1 MTTTTRELE
10 PDVSE
15 LERVTIR
22 FAGDSGDGMQLT
34 GTQFTRTAAVF
45 GNDIS
50 TLPDFPAEIRAPA
63 GSLPGVSGFQISF
76 SSTDIHTPGDQPDVL
91 VAMNP
96 AALKTNIMDLPPG
109 GALIVNS
116 DAFTQQNLNKAA
128 YASNPLTDGSLSAF
142 TVFEVPIST
151 LNERSLDG
159 LDMTSKQ
166 KDLTKNFFALG
177 IMFWLYERSMDP
189 TIGWIDQKFS
199 ARPVIAEANKR
210 ALKAGYAF
218 GETTEIFHTHYRV
231 KPAHLPPGTYR
242 NITGNEATALGF
254 LAASKLAGRPLF
266 YGSYPITPASDI
278 LHQLSTYKTFG
289 VKTFQAEDEIA
300 AIGAAIGA
308 SYGGALGMTASSGPG
323 IALKTEAIGLAVMV
337 ELPLVVIDVQRAG
350 PSTGH
355 ADQERAGRPAP
366 GHVRAQLRLA
376 DPDRRAGD
384 AGRVL
389 RHGHRGVAH
398 RAQVHDPGRVPLR
411 RVPRHRLGAV
421 EDPRRRDL
429 PDIGVDNADRGDGPF
444 QPYQRDPDTLARPW
458 AVPGTAGLEHRIGG
472 LEKADVTGNVS
483 YDPDNHHKMQLLRAA
498 KVAGIADDIA
508 PLEVVRAGAGDLLI
522 LGWGSTYG
530 AIRSAVERLQD
541 RRQVRSPTPTC
552 GTSTRFPANTE
563 DGPALVPAGAH
574 PRGQPRPAPDAGPG
588 PLPHRCRRLRQ
599 GAGQAVHASPR
610 SRPRPNACSR
620 RPQRHDRSRRDQ
632 RRQPDDRTPA
642 SRR

>member
-1 MTTTTRELE
+1 VTATKELE
-10 PDVSE
+10 PDIQE

-76 SSTDIHTPGDQPDVL
+76 SSSEIHTPGDQPDVL

-96 AALKTNIMDLPPG
+96 AALKTNVGDLPAG

-128 YASNPLTDGSLSAF
+128 YASNPLTDGSLKAY
-142 TVFEVPIST
+142 TVFEVPISV

-177 IMFWLYERSMDP
+177 LMFWLYERSMDP
-189 TIGWIDQKFS
+189 TLTWIDQKFS

-218 GETTEIFHTHYRV
+218 GETTEAFHTHYRV
-231 KPAHLPPGTYR
+231 RPAKLDPGTYR

-254 LAASKLAGRPLF
+254 LVASKLADRPLF

-278 LHQLSTYKTFG
+278 LHQLSGYKTFG

-308 SYGGALGMTASSGPG
+308 SYGGALALTASSGPG
-323 IALKTEAIGLAVMV
+323 IALKSEAMGLAVMV
-337 ELPLVVIDVQRAG
+337 ELPLVIVDVQRAG
-350 PSTGH
+350 PSTGMPTKNEQ
-355 ADQERAGRPAP
+355 ADLLQVMFGRNGDSPMPVVAPATP
-366 GHVRAQLRLA
+366 GECFDLAIEACRLA
-376 DPDRRAGD
+376 LKYMTPVTYLSD
-384 AGRVL
+384 AFLATGSE
-389 RHGHRGVAH
+389 
-398 RAQVHDPGRVPLR
+398 PWRVPS
-411 RVPRHRLGAV
+411 VA
-421 EDPRRRDL
+421 DL
-429 PDIGVDNADRGDGPF
+429 APIGVDNATDPATFR
-444 QPYQRDPDTLARPW
+444 PYQRDPATLARPW
-458 AVPGTAGLEHRIGG
+458 AVPGTPGLEHRIGG
-472 LEKADVTGNVS
+472 LEKADITGNVS
-483 YDPDNHHKMQLLRAA
+483 YDPDNHHRMQTLRAA
-498 KVAGIADDIA
+498 KVAGIATDIP
-508 PLEVVRAGAGDLLI
+508 PLEVYGPERGDLLI

-530 AIRSAVERLQD
+530 AIRSAVERLTAD
-541 RRQVRSPTPTC
+541 GRSVAHAHLRHLNPFPT
-552 GTSTRFPANTE
+552 NTE
-563 DGPALVPAGAH
+563 EVLRSYRRVLIPEVNLGQLLMLIRARYLVDAIGYDRV
-574 PRGQPRPAPDAGPG
+574 RGKPFRIAEIIEEAERVLDE
-588 PLPHRCRRLRQ
+588 
-599 GAGQAVHASPR
+599 
-610 SRPRPNACSR
+610 
-620 RPQRHDRSRRDQ
+620 
-632 RRQPDDRTPA
+632 DRT
-642 SRR
+642 

>member
-1 MTTTTRELE
+1 MTTTKGPEL
-10 PDVSE
+10 PVQE

-76 SSTDIHTPGDQPDVL
+76 SSTDIHTPGDEPDVL

-96 AALKTNIMDLPPG
+96 AALKTNIGDLPPG

-116 DAFTQQNLNKAA
+116 DAFTQANLNKAA
-128 YASNPLTDGSLSAF
+128 YASNPLTDGSLKAY
-142 TVFEVPIST
+142 TTFEIPIST
-151 LNERSLDG
+151 LNERSLEG
-159 LDMTSKQ
+159 LEMTTKQ

-177 IMFWLYERSMDP
+177 IMFWLYERSMEP
-189 TIGWIDQKFS
+189 TLHWIDSKFG

-210 ALKAGYAF
+210 ALQAGYAF
-218 GETTEIFHTHYRV
+218 GETAEMFHTHFRV
-231 KPAHLPPGTYR
+231 RPAKLDPGTYR

-254 LAASKLAGRPLF
+254 LTASKLAERPLF

-278 LHQLSTYKTFG
+278 LHQLSGYKTFG

-323 IALKTEAIGLAVMV
+323 IALKSEALGLAVMV

-350 PSTGH
+350 PSTGMPTKTEQ
-355 ADQERAGRPAP
+355 ADLLQVMFGRNSDSPMPIVAPATP
-366 GHVRAQLRLA
+366 GECFDYAIEAWRIALKYTTPVVYLSDAFLA
-376 DPDRRAGD
+376 TGSEPWKIPAFG
-384 AGRVL
+384 
-389 RHGHRGVAH
+389 
-398 RAQVHDPGRVPLR
+398 
-411 RVPRHRLGAV
+411 
-421 EDPRRRDL
+421 DL
-429 PDIGVDNADRGDGPF
+429 PSIAVPNATAGEGPF
-444 QPYQRDPDTLARPW
+444 RPYQRDPETLARPW

-483 YDPDNHHKMQLLRAA
+483 YDPDNHHRMQLLRAA
-498 KVAGIADDIA
+498 KVAGIAKDIA
-508 PLEVVRAGAGDLLI
+508 PLEVFGPSSGDLLI

-530 AIRSAVERLQD
+530 AIRSAVERLHAD
-541 RRQVRSPTPTC
+541 GRSVAHAHLRHLNP
-552 GTSTRFPANTE
+552 FPANTE
-563 DGPALVPAGAH
+563 DVLRGYRRVLIPEVNLGQLLMLVRAKYLIDAVGYNRV
-574 PRGQPRPAPDAGPG
+574 RGKPFRIAEILSEAERILGEQP
-588 PLPHRCRRLRQ
+588 
-599 GAGQAVHASPR
+599 
-610 SRPRPNACSR
+610 
-620 RPQRHDRSRRDQ
+620 
-632 RRQPDDRTPA
+632 
-642 SRR
+642 

>member
-1 MTTTTRELE
+1 VTATRERRV
-10 PDVSE
+10 PTQE

-34 GTQFTRTAAVF
+34 GGQFTRTAAVF

-76 SSTDIHTPGDQPDVL
+76 SSADIHTPGDEPDVL

-96 AALKTNIMDLPPG
+96 AALKTNIADLPAG

-128 YASNPLTDGSLSAF
+128 YTSNPLNDGSLKAF
-142 TVFEVPIST
+142 TVFEIPIST
-151 LNERSLDG
+151 LNERSLEG

-189 TIGWIDQKFS
+189 TIRWIDQKFK
-199 ARPVIAEANKR
+199 ARPVISEANTR

-231 KPAHLPPGTYR
+231 APAKLPPGTYR

-254 LAASKLAGRPLF
+254 LTASKLAARPLF

-278 LHQLSTYKTFG
+278 LHQLSTYKNFG

-323 IALKTEAIGLAVMV
+323 IALKSEALGLAVMV

-350 PSTGH
+350 PSTGMPTKTEQ
-355 ADQERAGRPAP
+355 ADLLQVMFGRNSDSPIPVVAPATP
-366 GHVRAQLRLA
+366 GECFEMAIEAVRIALKYVTPVVYLSDAFLA
-376 DPDRRAGD
+376 TGAEPWKIPPVSDLPSI
-384 AGRVL
+384 
-389 RHGHRGVAH
+389 
-398 RAQVHDPGRVPLR
+398 
-411 RVPRHRLGAV
+411 AV
-421 EDPRRRDL
+421 E
-429 PDIGVDNADRGDGPF
+429 NWTEKETF
-444 QPYQRDPDTLARPW
+444 HPYDRDPQTLARKW
-458 AVPGTAGLEHRIGG
+458 AIPGTPGLEHRIGG
-472 LEKADVTGNVS
+472 LEKADITGNVS
-483 YDPDNHHKMQLLRAA
+483 YDPDNHHRMQILRRE
-498 KVAGIADDIA
+498 KVAGIAADI
-508 PLEVVRAGAGDLLI
+508 PLVEVFGPESGDLVI

-530 AIRSAVERLQD
+530 AIRSAVERLHAQGRSVAHAHLRHLNPFPRNLGD
-541 RRQVRSPTPTC
+541 VLGSYRRVLIPEVNLGQLSLLVRARYLVDAVSYNRVRGKPFRI
-552 GTSTRFPANTE
+552 SEIETE
-563 DGPALVPAGAH
+563 AERIL
-574 PRGQPRPAPDAGPG
+574 
-588 PLPHRCRRLRQ
+588 
-599 GAGQAVHASPR
+599 
-610 SRPRPNACSR
+610 
-620 RPQRHDRSRRDQ
+620 
-632 RRQPDDRTPA
+632 DDI
-642 SRR
+642 

>member
-1 MTTTTRELE
+1 VTATRERE
-10 PDVSE
+10 ADIQE

-76 SSTDIHTPGDQPDVL
+76 SSTEIHTPGDQPDVL

-96 AALKTNIMDLPPG
+96 AALKTNVGDLPAG

-116 DAFTQQNLNKAA
+116 DAFTHQNLNTAA
-128 YASNPLTDGSLSAF
+128 YASNPLTDGSLKSY

-177 IMFWLYERSMDP
+177 MMFWLYERSMDP
-189 TIGWIDQKFS
+189 TLHWIDAKFS
-199 ARPVIAEANKR
+199 ARPVVAEANKR

-218 GETTEIFHTHYRV
+218 GETTEAFHTHYRV
-231 KPAHLPPGTYR
+231 RPAKLDPGTYR

-254 LAASKLAGRPLF
+254 LTASRLANRQLF

-278 LHQLSTYKTFG
+278 LHQLSGYKSFG

-308 SYGGALGMTASSGPG
+308 SYGGALGLTASSGPG
-323 IALKTEAIGLAVMV
+323 IALKSEAMGLAVMV

-350 PSTGH
+350 PSTGMPTKNEQ
-355 ADQERAGRPAP
+355 ADLLQVLYGRNGDSPIPVVAPATPGECFDLAIEAVRIALKYMTPVVYLSDAFLATGSEPWQIPSLAGM
-366 GHVRAQLRLA
+366 
-376 DPDRRAGD
+376 PDISVENAT
-384 AGRVL
+384 
-389 RHGHRGVAH
+389 
-398 RAQVHDPGRVPLR
+398 DPGTFR
-411 RVPRHRLGAV
+411 
-421 EDPRRRDL
+421 
-429 PDIGVDNADRGDGPF
+429 
-444 QPYQRDPDTLARPW
+444 PYLRDPDTLARPW
-458 AVPGTAGLEHRIGG
+458 AIPGTPGLEHRIGG
-472 LEKADVTGNVS
+472 LEKADITGNVS
-483 YDPDNHHKMQLLRAA
+483 YDPDNHHRMQTLRAA
-498 KVAGIADDIA
+498 KVAGIADDIR
-508 PLEVVRAGAGDLLI
+508 PLEVFGPDHGDLLI

-530 AIRSAVERLQD
+530 AIRSAVERLTADGKSVAHAHLRHLNPFPENTGEVLGRYRRVLIPEVNLGQLLMLIRARYLIDAVGYD
-541 RRQVRSPTPTC
+541 RVRGKPFRISEIVAEADRIL
-552 GTSTRFPANTE
+552 GE
-563 DGPALVPAGAH
+563 
-574 PRGQPRPAPDAGPG
+574 
-588 PLPHRCRRLRQ
+588 LP
-599 GAGQAVHASPR
+599 
-610 SRPRPNACSR
+610 
-620 RPQRHDRSRRDQ
+620 
-632 RRQPDDRTPA
+632 
-642 SRR
+642 